1 MNVIAKQGAMSK
13 VRLVDPSKLQ
23 NMDENDIVIVNRVQL
38 NTKIVEFEIRNVSS
52 TEFVALKTAA
62 RNMKEKERK
71 SRLPIIGA
79 EMRVGDVI
87 KVFPEYK
94 SLPKNSFAIVHL

>member
-23 NMDENDIVIVNRVQL
+23 SMDENEVIIVNRVQL
-38 NTKIVEFEIRNVSS
+38 NTKIVELEIRNASS
-52 TEFVALKTAA
+52 TEFLVLKTAA
-62 RNMKEKERK
+62 RNMKAKERRLK
-71 SRLPIIGA
+71 LPIIGA

-94 SLPKNSFAIVHL
+94 TLPKNSFAVIHL